1 LSWVTALWLVGGW
14 DLAMIAVTLVATLV
28 AARTVPV
35 KAMPRWVA
43 YAAVDGLALVF
54 VAVAIAALVVWP
66 DALGFAGLDTG
77 ILLVLVMVPYGLLA
91 MVIIVG
97 LVLLPL
103 RSAKKS
109 SAGAARSATTVR
121 R

>member
-1 LSWVTALWLVGGW
+1 
-14 DLAMIAVTLVATLV
+14 MIAVTLVATLV

-35 KAMPRWVA
+35 KAVPRWA
-43 YAAVDGLALVF
+43 AFAAVDGLALVF

-103 RSAKKS
+103 RGAKSAPP
-109 SAGAARSATTVR
+109 GGTRRTTTVR